1 MKHYLIDLD
10 DTIFIHRDK
19 RKIDYNSI
27 QMDNKLIQL
36 LDSIPCLKYIYTN
49 ATFGHANI
57 VLNQMGI
64 DDKFKKVYSRD
75 TMPLMKPHINSAI
88 DVENNIRYWGDNSQQ
103 NHSFYFFDDLL
114 DNLSMG
120 KQRDWTT
127 IWISPLYQNSDKYN
141 FVDYAFPDIKSA
153 LVYLNK
159 YNL

>member
-10 DTIFIHRDK
+10 DTIFIHMDK
-19 RKIDYNSI
+19 RRIDYNSI
-27 QMDNKLIQL
+27 QMDDKLIQL

-49 ATFGHANI
+49 ATFGHANV

-64 DDKFKKVYSRD
+64 HDKFKKVYSRD

-88 DVENNIRYWGDNSQQ
+88 DVENNIRYWGNNSQQ

-153 LVYLNK
+153 LAYLNK

>member
-1 MKHYLIDLD
+1 MPFQNYS
-10 DTIFIHRDK
+10 
-19 RKIDYNSI
+19 NI
-27 QMDNKLIQL
+27 QSDQRLIQL
-36 LDSIPCLKYIYTN
+36 LDSIPCSKYIYTN
-49 ATFGHANI
+49 ATFGHANV
-57 VLNQMGI
+57 VLNRMGI

-88 DVENNIRYWGDNSQQ
+88 DVENNIRYWGNNSQQ

-127 IWISPLYQNSDKYN
+127 IWISPLYQNSDSYN

-153 LVYLNK
+153 LAYLNK